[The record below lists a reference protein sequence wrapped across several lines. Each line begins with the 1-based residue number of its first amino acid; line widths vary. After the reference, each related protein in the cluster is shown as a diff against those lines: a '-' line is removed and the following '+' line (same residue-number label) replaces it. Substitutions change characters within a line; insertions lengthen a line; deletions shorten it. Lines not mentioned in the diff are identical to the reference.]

1 MSGTITLPSLSRN
14 ISGKKKDQIS
24 WNLGN
29 SATETEQE
37 NNSRVSSNSINQ
49 GGYISI
55 SAPS

>member
-29 SATETEQE
+29 SATETEHE
-37 NNSRVSSNSINQ
+37 NKNDSRDSSKSKN
-49 GGYISI
+49 
-55 SAPS
+55 